1 MLDLATNFYWDWERD
16 TLGNIVTPNG
26 VNTFD
31 WDENPDPSVPD
42 TNWYITAYSWFTNAN
57 LRADNWLGF
66 GPITIPD
73 EGSTKFSFLH
83 RSVKQWRDGFDVYV
97 TTGGMEA

>member
-1 MLDLATNFYWDWERD
+1 MKETL
-16 TLGNIVTPNG
+16 LGNTVTPNG

-42 TNWYITAYSWFTNAN
+42 TNWYVTAYSWFTDVN

-73 EGSTKFSFLH
+73 EGSTKFSFLLQK
-83 RSVKQWRDGFDVYV
+83 RRP
-97 TTGGMEA
+97 MERWI